1 MVLKVSIKEYWSRLL
16 DPLAKDAP
24 HLGMKPESSYIS
36 RIHRNVLYHY
46 CHLGSTKF
54 WFKSTIFG
62 SNTKKKKIIIKKR
75 RLNLEKL
82 DVKSFLQTQCIDKVG
97 KG

>member
-1 MVLKVSIKEYWSRLL
+1 MFFTTTVTWE
-16 DPLAKDAP
+16 AP
-24 HLGMKPESSYIS
+24 SFGSK
-36 RIHRNVLYHY
+36 VLY
-46 CHLGSTKF
+46 LVQILKSKTK
-54 WFKSTIFG
+54 
-62 SNTKKKKIIIKKR
+62 TKQKQIKKKR